1 MGGANCPCVPALLD
15 VIEATAAY
23 HNAVKE
29 WHLSQ
34 VLSHTDWQKFAALNV
49 ADADLPSCLKRP
61 RCRAESEGNAS
72 RIAVV
77 GSGIENEAGFLIRL
91 SGPEQESAFPLL
103 KTLIHPPCMVI
114 RDG

>member
-1 MGGANCPCVPALLD
+1 MQIVPCVPALLD

-49 ADADLPSCLKRP
+49 ADADL
-61 RCRAESEGNAS
+61 RAA
-72 RIAVV
+72 
-77 GSGIENEAGFLIRL
+77 
-91 SGPEQESAFPLL
+91 
-103 KTLIHPPCMVI
+103 
-114 RDG
+114 